1 MENHRIVVV
10 GDQFHQFANGK
21 NAITQSQF
29 LALSSLPDCCFR
41 SNVRLTLGQ
50 GVRHDDVSKIIEAN
64 GLAQNVDCTD
74 LQRIGQRAPGTHS
87 HKRQTHNTVIA
98 KPERIDEDLYVC
110 ALLIDERCELMGD
123 HQTGQHIQ
131 GMILIEGFRQSFL
144 AVSEEFYPL
153 EGTNKTYFVINSME
167 TSFSNFV
174 FPLPAEVRVKVTE
187 CDAKP
192 YRVRLR
198 MEMTVEQCGVVCASC
213 KALFTVYPE
222 SVIAEKEKQL
232 ATEAVLKVTQ

>member
-1 MENHRIVVV
+1 MENHEIVVV

-29 LALSSLPDCCFR
+29 LALSSLPDCYFR
-41 SNVRLTLGQ
+41 SKMRLTLGQ
-50 GVRHDDVSKIIEAN
+50 GVRHDEVSKIIETN
-64 GLAQNVDCTD
+64 GLAQKVDFTD
-74 LQRIGQRAPGTHS
+74 LHRIGLRAPGTHS
-87 HKRQTHNTVIA
+87 HKRQIHNTVIA
-98 KPERIDEDLYVC
+98 KPERIGEDLYSC

-131 GMILIEGFRQSFL
+131 GMILIEAFRQSFL

-174 FPLPAEVRVKVTE
+174 FPLPAEVRINVIE

-198 MEMTVEQCGVVCASC
+198 MEMTVVQCGVPCADC

-232 ATEAVLKVTQ
+232 ADEALSKVTQ